1 MVPWM
6 NASLV
11 YHAGALGDFITTLP
25 AMAAWRRL
33 HPAERIVLFG
43 KSLHAELAPQG
54 LFDEVWESG
63 NAEFAPMF
71 GVGLDAGSEPATRFA
86 AFQSALLFSSSS
98 SQLPANLANLGVG
111 GIVRQDPLPGER
123 VPIIDYHLSLFP
135 HLAIS
140 GNDRVPRLRLPD
152 ADLAVAP
159 GTVALHPGSGDRKKN
174 WPKERFE
181 ELAGRLKSE
190 GCDVRWVLGHAEE
203 ELVLPAGSREWRNV
217 RLPELAA
224 RLSACRLFVGNDS
237 GIAHL
242 AAAVG
247 CPTVT
252 LFGDSDPDVWA
263 PCGVNVV
270 VVRAPGTLAS
280 LSGEVV
286 FTACRD
292 FLRR

>member
-1 MVPWM
+1 MQS
-6 NASLV
+6 SLI
-11 YHAGALGDFITTLP
+11 YHAGALGDFITALP
-25 AMAAWRRL
+25 AMSAWRAI
-33 HPAERIVLFG
+33 HPAERIILLG
-43 KSLHAELAPQG
+43 KGTYADLAQPG
-54 LFDEVWESG
+54 LFDEVWEAGSSQ
-63 NAEFAPMF
+63 FAPLF
-71 GVGLDAGSEPATRFA
+71 GSGPSGSEAGLRSRLHGMR
-86 AFQSALLFSSSS
+86 SALLFCSASSG
-98 SQLPANLANLGVG
+98 LPFNLTLLGVAE
-111 GIVRQDPLPGER
+111 IMRQEPFPTEK
-123 VPIIDYHLSLFP
+123 VSIIDYHLSLFP

-286 FTACRD
+286 FSTCLD